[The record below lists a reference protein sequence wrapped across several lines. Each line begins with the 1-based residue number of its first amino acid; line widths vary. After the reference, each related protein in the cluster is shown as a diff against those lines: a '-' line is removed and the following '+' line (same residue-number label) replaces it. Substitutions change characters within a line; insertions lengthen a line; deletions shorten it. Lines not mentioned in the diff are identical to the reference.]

1 MDLEE
6 LELKFRANYGDVIQK
21 IDELTNII
29 GQKTGDMQY
38 KIQNNLEKLNQS
50 MTDNASKA
58 NETAKEEVR
67 QRNEA
72 ELAKQKSLEQTL
84 NTQNDVTDKVIQG
97 NKAQAESS
105 KEAVNESEKSLD
117 SLTARLQEAS
127 NMQQRIAQQ
136 TRAAREAVADISKP
150 QPQQQTRATSRPR
163 QKVAD
168 SSFEDYQEKRIQS
181 YMPKRPVDLGIDDE
195 IQAEV
200 SRAKKEVDGLV
211 THINDKMEQVRSMQR
226 KIATLTASKNNLDMG
241 KQGSQVRAMRLD
253 DQIANAQIKMERFQ
267 NQAKALAQ
275 EMSQEFNSIPSS
287 LKKIEREMDQT
298 EGKIERIRRS
308 IAETKANDAILGRS
322 SGSNKELKE
331 VEAEY
336 RRLVARSNELAKAYT
351 YVSARG
357 DELRNSS
364 ARVNT
369 ALSQEG
375 STVSGLSSRFNR
387 LRNSLSGIN
396 SSFRRVG
403 NSGSSSMRRAST
415 SASML
420 SQRIKGMKTAMG
432 MLASQ
437 LIIFTLLYQGIMMLA
452 QGMGSALMTNKQFA
466 SSFNA
471 IKVNLLTAFYPIYS
485 FVLPAINSLMNAL
498 KKATGWL
505 AQFTSALTG
514 MSLSH
519 ARSGAQ
525 GLYSQVRAM
534 NDTSKAAS
542 KANDAVKKQQQEQ
555 AKAVQRANQQIA
567 EANRQGAAAVAA
579 ENEKIK
585 AANAQAKQAFEDT
598 KKANEDLQASL
609 MGFDELNVLD
619 SNKNSQDNGSFEA
632 QPLEKFTPQQKQDTP
647 IFDDPGVDDGGTGGD
662 EDPGLDWNVP
672 LEASQNAID
681 AANKVKKV
689 LGEIF
694 DPMKKAWDE
703 KGQDVVD
710 AAKYSWE
717 EIKRLLGDVG
727 NSFLH
732 VWDNGTGQ
740 KVMENLLQLLAD
752 MLNIIGDIARAFAEA
767 WEEGGRG
774 TRFIQTIFDSL
785 NNILV
790 AIHHIAESFREAW
803 NTGDLGKQIFANLLD
818 LATNLVKFIGDIAK
832 AFDEAWQHGNNGT
845 KMWQAILNAINN
857 ALKVLKDMTGSI
869 DEAWNHS
876 KLGVSI
882 WENIIKLI
890 TGVANTSA
898 NMDDQFDKA
907 WKHGNV
913 GTSIFKTL
921 LGMVNDML
929 SALSDMAN
937 YTAKWAKK
945 MDFTPLLQS
954 IDRLLKA
961 IRPVTKDVW
970 DGLAWAYKN
979 VLLPLD
985 KFTITDLLPDFFNLL
1000 AAALKVV
1007 HSVIK
1012 AGGPVFEWF
1021 FDGFLKPLAKI
1032 TGFAIVGALKLLTG
1046 ALNLL
1051 SDWIDHHQTAVK
1063 IMTTTL
1069 MTLFSLKVAGKTISS
1084 IKSFT
1089 DTIRILT
1096 MYKFDNIKKGAKW
1109 ADDLLGK
1116 VIDFNKHPTTKIKE
1130 LAKVKFD
1137 NFKTGAVKIKDLW
1150 SEVNKKWQ
1158 STNLAKT
1165 DFLKSARA
1173 SIKSGEPMKLGQK
1186 LGLGLSGA
1194 MIAVTSGI
1202 DIYKGIKAKNKE
1214 TKFKSFGSGIGGAI
1228 GGGIGLFF
1236 GGPLG
1241 AAIGQQIGSFIG
1253 KWGGAGAAKFS
1264 DGWSKY
1270 GKGKKPKDWVEAI
1283 GFKAHEILDNFTSWA
1298 KSVGKDINKNIT
1310 KGKKDVQKASSNL
1323 GKWTTGF
1330 ISGTKKTLKKWASG
1344 IGSNFNKDVEKSKKL
1359 AIAASNKLKGWTTGF
1374 ISSAKKDTKAWAQK
1388 IGANINTDVE
1398 KGKKFAKKAGS
1409 KIKEWTTDFIGDAKK
1424 KVHDWS
1430 SQIGSNINNSVE
1442 QGQSMAKNAGEKLKS
1457 WTTDFRESASGLV
1470 RQWAERLG
1478 DYINN
1483 GSESSRSGAV
1493 NAGNKLSEW
1502 TRSFFGNANQSISNW
1517 ASGLGGHISNG
1528 IGGAYGAAKNAGERL
1543 GSWVSDFRGNV
1554 SRTLGSW
1561 AGGLGSTIGGGIT
1574 SGLHNISSAVGKVV
1588 DAIVRP
1594 VQKATDKIREGINW
1608 VLGKLGGGSVG
1619 WGYFNWNAYKT
1630 GTQNHPGGL
1639 ALVNDQEGDIYRE
1652 SYELPNG
1659 EQGLFPAKRNFL
1671 TYLPAGTKVKTATN
1685 TANELANMIP
1695 KYAGGIGSFNFDF
1708 SGISRALSSLN
1719 LGGLFGGISDVFDS
1733 AMDEL
1738 ANVTDDIAHPEKLIN
1753 YIADKFVTY
1762 DWGVGETPLK
1772 LAKGAVNTEKK
1783 GMVNWAKRTIEEFG
1797 GSVSAYLPKGVM
1809 SKSAFARTARKAAL
1823 LMHQKLSSKDMD
1835 RLYWQAWDEST
1846 VNPAQGGGYDDHDGT
1861 GLPLGL
1867 YQYKVGT
1874 WNSWSV
1880 PGHKN
1885 IYSALDQTMAVLN
1898 DSNWRNDLAP
1908 IGVRRGWGP
1917 TGHKMMANGGLVTE
1931 NQLIEVAENN
1941 MPEMVVPLSNPAL
1954 GMQRINE
1961 AIAFMNRNFGGGLQ
1975 LPTALSNN
1983 AITPNSMYA
1992 ESSSNNDVTMQ
2003 NGGFKEMS
2011 TNLVNAI
2018 VQALQMQNTTNSSN
2032 QPVDLHLTVKI
2043 GDESFGEHAI
2053 KGINAVNQKN
2063 GRNMLNI

>member
-6 LELKFRANYGDVIQK
+6 LELRFRANYGDVLQK
-21 IDELTNII
+21 MDELTSLI
-29 GQKTGDMQY
+29 GQKTNDMQV
-38 KIQNNLEKLNQS
+38 KIQSNLDRIQQN
-50 MTDNASKA
+50 MNDNASKA
-58 NETAKEEVR
+58 NEKAKEEVR
-67 QRNEA
+67 QREEA
-72 ELAKQKSLEQTL
+72 ENSKQKSIERTASVQDDAT
-84 NTQNDVTDKVIQG
+84 NRIIEG

-105 KEAVNESEKSLD
+105 KEAVNQSEKSLD
-117 SLTARLQEAS
+117 SLTARLQEAA

-136 TRAAREAVADISKP
+136 TKVARETVGDIPVKQAQQEVRPKEKP
-150 QPQQQTRATSRPR
+150 RPR
-163 QKVAD
+163 ID
-168 SSFEDYQEKRIQS
+168 NSSFDDYQEKRIQS

-200 SRAKKEVDGLV
+200 SRAKKEIDGLV
-211 THINDKMEQVRSMQR
+211 SHINEKMQQAQSMQR
-226 KIATLTASKNNLDMG
+226 RIATLMASRDNLDMN

-253 DQIANAQIKMERFQ
+253 DQIANAQVKMERYQ
-267 NQAKALAQ
+267 SQAKALAQ
-275 EMSQEFNSIPSS
+275 EMSQELNTIPNS
-287 LKKIEREMDQT
+287 LKRIEREMDQT
-298 EGKIERIRRS
+298 EAKIERIRRT
-308 IAETKANDAILGRS
+308 IAETKAQDAVLGRS
-322 SGSNKELKE
+322 SGNNKELKE
-331 VEAEY
+331 AEAEY
-336 RRLVARSNELAKAYT
+336 KRLINRSNELAKAYS
-351 YVSARG
+351 YVSSRG
-357 DELRNSS
+357 DELRNASS
-364 ARVNT
+364 RVNT
-369 ALSQEG
+369 TLAQEG
-375 STVSGLSSRFNR
+375 NTASNTSSRLNR
-387 LRNSLSGIN
+387 LRNTISN
-396 SSFRRVG
+396 VTSSFRRMG
-403 NSGSSSMRRAST
+403 DSGSSSMRRAGT
-415 SASML
+415 SASLL
-420 SQRIKGMKTAMG
+420 SERLKGVKMAMS

-437 LIIFTLLYQGIMMLA
+437 LIVFTLLYQGIMMLA
-452 QGMGSALMTNKQFA
+452 QGMGSALMTNRQFA

-485 FVLPAINSLMNAL
+485 YVLPAINALMNAL
-498 KKATGWL
+498 RKATGWI

-514 MSLSH
+514 MSLSS

-525 GLYSQVRAM
+525 GLYNQVRAM

-542 KANDAVKKQQQEQ
+542 KASDAVKKQQQEQ

-585 AANAQAKQAFEDT
+585 AANEQAKKAFEDT

-619 SNKNSQDNGSFEA
+619 NNKNNSDNGSFEA

-647 IFDDPGVDDGGTGGD
+647 IFDDPGIDEGGAGD
-662 EDPGLDWNVP
+662 EGDPGIDWNVP

-689 LGEIF
+689 LGELF

-703 KGQDVVD
+703 KGQAVVD
-710 AAKYSWE
+710 AAKYSWS

-727 NSFLH
+727 HSFMH

-740 KVMENLLQLLAD
+740 RTVENILQLLAD

-774 TRFIQTIFDSL
+774 TKFIQAIFNAL
-785 NNILV
+785 NNVLEL
-790 AIHHIAESFREAW
+790 IHHIATSFREAW
-803 NTGDLGKQIFANLLD
+803 NDGTGERIAAHLIELFTG
-818 LATNLVKFIGDIAK
+818 LA
-832 AFDEAWQHGNNGT
+832 
-845 KMWQAILNAINN
+845 
-857 ALKVLKDMTGSI
+857 
-869 DEAWNHS
+869 
-876 KLGVSI
+876 
-882 WENIIKLI
+882 NIIGNL
-890 TGVANTSA
+890 AS
-898 NMDDQFDKA
+898 QFDKA
-907 WKHGNV
+907 WQHGNV

-921 LGMVNDML
+921 LGMVDDML
-929 SALSDMAN
+929 AALSDMAN
-937 YTAKWAKK
+937 YTANWAKK
-945 MDFTPLLQS
+945 LEFTPLLQS
-954 IDRLLKA
+954 IDTLLKS

-970 DGLAWAYKN
+970 DGLEWAYKN
-979 VLLPLD
+979 VLLPLA
-985 KFTITDLLPDFFNLL
+985 KFTITKLIPDFFNLL
-1000 AAALKVV
+1000 AAALKLV
-1007 HSVIK
+1007 HSVVQAAKPAFQWIWDDFFEPIAKWTGGSVVNVLK
-1012 AGGPVFEWF
+1012 ALASALNVISDWVDRHHKAVENMAKVLVTMFAF
-1021 FDGFLKPLAKI
+1021 KVSTKTVSDATGFLGKIIDKATVISANKHLLSEFFGKI
-1032 TGFAIVGALKLLTG
+1032 TGLSDLKKAVTDLKTIKDVTKTLAVQNWNNFVKDAKDLAKLTWTSFLKAGEMIKALAKLSWSGFLSFVSGTKKLAVMSWTGLVTGVKALKNWSIWGKAAAVAQG
-1046 ALNLL
+1046 ALNLVMEANPIIL
-1051 SDWIDHHQTAVK
+1051 VITAIAALVAGFVALYKHNKKFRDFCNDVWKSITKWFGESLDWIKKNWIKVVEFMINPIGAVA
-1063 IMTTTL
+1063 TW
-1069 MTLFSLKVAGKTISS
+1069 FLKDTKTGQS
-1084 IKSFT
+1084 I
-1089 DTIRILT
+1089 L
-1096 MYKFDNIKKGAKW
+1096 KW
-1109 ADDLLGK
+1109 A
-1116 VIDFNKHPTTKIKE
+1116 
-1130 LAKVKFD
+1130 
-1137 NFKTGAVKIKDLW
+1137 
-1150 SEVNKKWQ
+1150 KK
-1158 STNLAKT
+1158 LP
-1165 DFLKSARA
+1165 D
-1173 SIKSGEPMKLGQK
+1173 
-1186 LGLGLSGA
+1186 
-1194 MIAVTSGI
+1194 
-1202 DIYKGIKAKNKE
+1202 KA
-1214 TKFKSFGSGIGGAI
+1214 
-1228 GGGIGLFF
+1228 
-1236 GGPLG
+1236 
-1241 AAIGQQIGSFIG
+1241 
-1253 KWGGAGAAKFS
+1253 AG
-1264 DGWSKY
+1264 
-1270 GKGKKPKDWVEAI
+1270 
-1283 GFKAHEILDNFTSWA
+1283 WA
-1298 KSVGKDINKNIT
+1298 KSVGKDIGNHIS
-1310 KGKKDVQKASSNL
+1310 KGKKDIEKAGKNI

-1330 ISGTKKTLKKWASG
+1330 ISDTQKTLKKWASG
-1344 IGSNFNKDVEKSKKL
+1344 IGTNFNKDVEKSKKL
-1359 AIAASNKLKGWTTGF
+1359 AVAGSNKLKSWTTGF
-1374 ISSAKKDTKAWAQK
+1374 VGDAKKDIKNWAQK
-1388 IGANINTDVE
+1388 IGSNINNDVE
-1398 KGKKFAKKAGS
+1398 KGKKFAKEAG
-1409 KIKEWTTDFIGDAKK
+1409 T
-1424 KVHDWS
+1424 
-1430 SQIGSNINNSVE
+1430 
-1442 QGQSMAKNAGEKLKS
+1442 KLKK
-1457 WTTDFRESASGLV
+1457 WTTDFRESASQ
-1470 RQWAERLG
+1470 RIRSWAERLG
-1478 DYINN
+1478 DHINN
-1483 GSESSRSGAV
+1483 GAESSRSGST

-1502 TRSFFGNANQSISNW
+1502 TRSFFNDANGSIHNW
-1517 ASGLGGHISNG
+1517 AGNLGGHVSNG
-1528 IGGAYGAAKNAGERL
+1528 ISGAYNAAKNAGERL
-1543 GSWVSDFRGNV
+1543 GSWVSDFRDNT

-1561 AGGLGSTIGGGIT
+1561 AGGLGSTIGNGI
-1574 SGLHNISSAVGKVV
+1574 SNGVHNIKSAVGKVV
-1588 DAIVRP
+1588 DAIVTP
-1594 VQKATDKIREGINW
+1594 VKNATNKIREGIDW

-1639 ALVNDQEGDIYRE
+1639 ALVNDQDGDIYRE

-1685 TANELANMIP
+1685 TANELANMVP

-1708 SGISRALSSLN
+1708 SGISRALSGLN
-1719 LGGLFGGISDVFDS
+1719 LGGLFGGISGVFDS
-1733 AMDEL
+1733 ALDEL

-1983 AITPNSMYA
+1983 SITSNSMYA

-2018 VQALQMQNTTNSSN
+2018 VQALQMQNATNSSN

>member
-6 LELKFRANYGDVIQK
+6 LELRFRANYGDVLQK
-21 IDELTNII
+21 MDELTSLI
-29 GQKTGDMQY
+29 GQKTNDMQV
-38 KIQNNLEKLNQS
+38 KIQSNLDRIQQN
-50 MTDNASKA
+50 MNDNASKA
-58 NETAKEEVR
+58 NEKAKEEVR
-67 QRNEA
+67 QREEA
-72 ELAKQKSLEQTL
+72 ENSKQKSIERTASVQDDAT
-84 NTQNDVTDKVIQG
+84 NRIIER

-105 KEAVNESEKSLD
+105 KEAVNQSEKSLD

-136 TRAAREAVADISKP
+136 TKVARETVGDIPVKQAQQEVRPKEKP
-150 QPQQQTRATSRPR
+150 RPR
-163 QKVAD
+163 IKN
-168 SSFEDYQEKRIQS
+168 SSFDDYQEKRIQS

-200 SRAKKEVDGLV
+200 SRAKKEIDGLV
-211 THINDKMEQVRSMQR
+211 SHINEKMQQAQSMQR
-226 KIATLTASKNNLDMG
+226 RIATLMASRDNLDMN

-253 DQIANAQIKMERFQ
+253 DQIANAQVKMERYQ

-275 EMSQEFNSIPSS
+275 EMSQELNTIPNS
-287 LKKIEREMDQT
+287 LKRIEREMDQT
-298 EGKIERIRRS
+298 EAKIERIRHT
-308 IAETKANDAILGRS
+308 IAETKAQDAVLGRS
-322 SGSNKELKE
+322 SGNNKGLKE
-331 VEAEY
+331 AETEY
-336 RRLVARSNELAKAYT
+336 KRLINRSNELAKAYS
-351 YVSARG
+351 YVSSRG
-357 DELRNSS
+357 DELRNASS
-364 ARVNT
+364 RVNT
-369 ALSQEG
+369 TLAQEG
-375 STVSGLSSRFNR
+375 NTASNTSSRLNR
-387 LRNSLSGIN
+387 LRNTISN
-396 SSFRRVG
+396 VTSSFRRMG
-403 NSGSSSMRRAST
+403 DSGRSSMRRAGT
-415 SASML
+415 SASTL
-420 SQRIKGMKTAMG
+420 SERLKGVKMAMS

-437 LIIFTLLYQGIMMLA
+437 LIVFTLLYQGIMMLA

-514 MSLSH
+514 MSLSG

-579 ENEKIK
+579 ENERIK
-585 AANAQAKQAFEDT
+585 ASNEQAKKAFEDT

-619 SNKNSQDNGSFEA
+619 NNKNSQDNGNFEA

-647 IFDDPGVDDGGTGGD
+647 IFDDPGVDDGDAGGD
-662 EDPGLDWNVP
+662 DDPGLDWNVP

-703 KGQDVVD
+703 KGQAVVD
-710 AAKYSWE
+710 AAKYSWK

-803 NTGDLGKQIFANLLD
+803 NTGDLGKRIFANLLD

-845 KMWQAILNAINN
+845 RLWQAWLNALNN
-857 ALKVLKDMTGSI
+857 ILRIFKDMVGSI

-882 WENIIKLI
+882 WSHLI
-890 TGVANTSA
+890 EIVTGIGNTIGNLA
-898 NMDDQFDKA
+898 DQFDKA
-907 WKHGNV
+907 WKHGDV

-921 LGMVNDML
+921 LGMVDDML
-929 SALSDMAN
+929 GALGDMAT
-937 YTAKWAKK
+937 YTANWAKK
-945 MDFTPLLQS
+945 LDFTPLLQS
-954 IDRLLKA
+954 IDTLLKA

-979 VLLPLD
+979 VLLPLAG
-985 KFTITDLLPDFFNLL
+985 FTITKLIPNFFDLL
-1000 AAALKVV
+1000 AAALKAV

-1021 FDGFLKPLAKI
+1021 IDFLKILAKI
-1032 TGFAIVGALKLLTG
+1032 TGFAVIGALKLLTG

-1069 MTLFSLKVAGKTISS
+1069 MTLFSLKVAGKTISG
-1084 IKSFT
+1084 IKDFI
-1089 DTIRILT
+1089 DTLKILT
-1096 MYKFDNIKKGAKW
+1096 MLKFDKLKAGAKY
-1109 ADDLLGK
+1109 ADDLLGT
-1116 VIDFNKHPTTKIKE
+1116 VIEFGKHPITKIQE
-1130 LAKVKFD
+1130 LAKVSF
-1137 NFKTGAVKIKDLW
+1137 NNIKTGWSNATKLW
-1150 SEVNKKWQ
+1150 DEVNKSWQ
-1158 STNLAKT
+1158 NTNLAKT
-1165 DFLKSARA
+1165 DFLKSAKS

-1186 LGLGLSGA
+1186 MGIGLSTA
-1194 MIAVTSGI
+1194 MIGVTSGI
-1202 DIYKGIKAKNKE
+1202 DIYKGIKANNKE
-1214 TKFKSFGSGIGGAI
+1214 DKFKSFGSGIGGAI
-1228 GGGIGLFF
+1228 GGGIRLFF
-1236 GGPLG
+1236 GGPIG

-1253 KWGGAGAAKFS
+1253 KWGGVGASKFG
-1264 DGWSKY
+1264 DGWAKY

-1283 GFKAHEILDNFTSWA
+1283 GFKSHEILDNFTSWA
-1298 KSVGKDINKNIT
+1298 KQVGPNISNYIGKSKKDIEKAGKNI
-1310 KGKKDVQKASSNL
+1310 

-1330 ISGTKKTLKKWASG
+1330 ISDTQKTLKKWASG
-1344 IGSNFNKDVEKSKKL
+1344 IGTNFNKDVEKSKKL
-1359 AIAASNKLKGWTTGF
+1359 AIAGSNKLKSWTTGF
-1374 ISSAKKDTKAWAQK
+1374 VADAKKNIKSWAQK
-1388 IGANINTDVE
+1388 IGSNINTDVE
-1398 KGKKFAKKAGS
+1398 KGKKFAKQAGS
-1409 KIKEWTTDFIGDAKK
+1409 KIKDWTTDFIGNAKK
-1424 KVHDWS
+1424 KVHSWS
-1430 SQIGSNINNSVE
+1430 SQIGSNINDSVE
-1442 QGQSMAKNAGEKLKS
+1442 NGQSMAKNAGEKLKS

-1478 DYINN
+1478 DHINN
-1483 GSESSRSGAV
+1483 GSESSRSGSV

-1502 TRSFFGNANQSISNW
+1502 TRSFFNDANSSIHNW
-1517 ASGLGGHISNG
+1517 AGNLGGHVGNG
-1528 IGGAYGAAKNAGERL
+1528 ISGAYNAAKNAGERL
-1543 GSWVSDFRGNV
+1543 GSWVSSFRDGT

-1561 AGGLGSTIGGGIT
+1561 AGGLGSTIGNGIT
-1574 SGLHNISSAVGKVV
+1574 SGLQSIRDAISRVV
-1588 DAIVRP
+1588 DAMVRP

-1639 ALVNDQEGDIYRE
+1639 ALVNDQDGDIYRE

-1671 TYLPAGTKVKTATN
+1671 TYLPAGTKVKTATD
-1685 TANELANMIP
+1685 TANELSGMVP

-1719 LGGLFGGISDVFDS
+1719 FGGLFSGIGGFFDA

-1738 ANVTDDIAHPEKLIN
+1738 ENVTDDIAHPEKLVN
-1753 YIADKFVTY
+1753 YIVDKFVTY
-1762 DWGVGETPLK
+1762 DWGAGEVPLK
-1772 LAKGAVNTEKK
+1772 LAKGAVNEEKK
-1783 GMVNWAKRTIEEFG
+1783 GMMNWARKVIDQFG
-1797 GSVSAYLPKGVM
+1797 GATHQTGPGAEGWRSAVKKALRKNGLPA
-1809 SKSAFARTARKAAL
+1809 SADYVNAWVRQIQTESGGNERAIGGNDGLADGNATGLLQTKPGTFRQFAFPGHGNIMK
-1823 LMHQKLSSKDMD
+1823 
-1835 RLYWQAWDEST
+1835 
-1846 VNPAQGGGYDDHDGT
+1846 GYDNMLAAINYAKQTYGAR
-1861 GLPLGL
+1861 GMLA
-1867 YQYKVGT
+1867 VI
-1874 WNSWSV
+1874 
-1880 PGHKN
+1880 GH
-1885 IYSALDQTMAVLN
+1885 
-1898 DSNWRNDLAP
+1898 
-1908 IGVRRGWGP
+1908 
-1917 TGHKMMANGGLVTE
+1917 GHGYEDGGLISKHGFYE
-1931 NQLIEVAENN
+1931 IGEGDK
-1941 MPEMVVPLSNPAL
+1941 PEMVIPLMNREL

-1992 ESSSNNDVTMQ
+1992 ESSSSNDVAIQ

-2018 VQALQMQNTTNSSN
+2018 VQALQMQNATNNSN

>member
-6 LELKFRANYGDVIQK
+6 LELRFRANYGDVLQK
-21 IDELTNII
+21 MDELTSLI
-29 GQKTGDMQY
+29 GQKTNDMQV
-38 KIQNNLEKLNQS
+38 KIQSNLDRIQQN
-50 MTDNASKA
+50 MNDNASKA
-58 NETAKEEVR
+58 NEKAKEEVR
-67 QRNEA
+67 QREEA
-72 ELAKQKSLEQTL
+72 ENSKQKSIERTASV
-84 NTQNDVTDKVIQG
+84 QNDATNRIIEG

-136 TRAAREAVADISKP
+136 TKVARETVGDIPVKQAQQEVRPKEKP
-150 QPQQQTRATSRPR
+150 RLRIEN
-163 QKVAD
+163 
-168 SSFEDYQEKRIQS
+168 SSFDDYQEKRIQS

-200 SRAKKEVDGLV
+200 SRAKKEIDGLV
-211 THINDKMEQVRSMQR
+211 SHINEKMQQAQSMQR
-226 KIATLTASKNNLDMG
+226 RIATLMASRDNLDMS
-241 KQGSQVRAMRLD
+241 KQGSQVRAMRFD
-253 DQIANAQIKMERFQ
+253 DQIANAQVKMERYQ

-275 EMSQEFNSIPSS
+275 EMSQELNTIPNS
-287 LKKIEREMDQT
+287 LKRIEREMDQT
-298 EGKIERIRRS
+298 EAKIERIRRT
-308 IAETKANDAILGRS
+308 IAETKAQDAVLGRS
-322 SGSNKELKE
+322 SGDNKELKE
-331 VEAEY
+331 AEAEY
-336 RRLVARSNELAKAYT
+336 KRLVNRSNELAKAYS
-351 YVSARG
+351 YVSSRG
-357 DELRNSS
+357 DELRNASS
-364 ARVNT
+364 RVNT
-369 ALSQEG
+369 TLAQEG
-375 STVSGLSSRFNR
+375 NTASNTSSRLSR
-387 LRNSLSGIN
+387 LRNTISNVTSA
-396 SSFRRVG
+396 FRRMG
-403 NSGSSSMRRAST
+403 DSGSSSMRRAGT
-415 SASML
+415 SASLL
-420 SQRIKGMKTAMG
+420 SERLKGVKMAMS

-437 LIIFTLLYQGIMMLA
+437 LIVFTLLYQGIMMLA

-514 MSLSH
+514 MSLSG

-579 ENEKIK
+579 ENERIK
-585 AANAQAKQAFEDT
+585 ASNEQAKKAFEDT

-619 SNKNSQDNGSFEA
+619 NNKNSQDNGNFEA

-647 IFDDPGVDDGGTGGD
+647 IFDDPGVDDGDAGGD
-662 EDPGLDWNVP
+662 DDPGLDWNVP

-703 KGQDVVD
+703 KGQAIVD
-710 AAKYSWE
+710 TAKYSWS

-727 NSFLH
+727 HSFMH

-740 KVMENLLQLLAD
+740 RTVENILQLLAD
-752 MLNIIGDIARAFAEA
+752 MLNIIGDIARAFAGA

-774 TRFIQTIFDSL
+774 TKFIQAIFNAL
-785 NNILV
+785 NNVLEL
-790 AIHHIAESFREAW
+790 IHHIATSFREAW
-803 NTGDLGKQIFANLLD
+803 NDGTGERIAAHLIELFTG
-818 LATNLVKFIGDIAK
+818 LA
-832 AFDEAWQHGNNGT
+832 
-845 KMWQAILNAINN
+845 
-857 ALKVLKDMTGSI
+857 
-869 DEAWNHS
+869 
-876 KLGVSI
+876 
-882 WENIIKLI
+882 NIIGNL
-890 TGVANTSA
+890 AS
-898 NMDDQFDKA
+898 QFDKA
-907 WKHGNV
+907 WQHGNV

-921 LGMVNDML
+921 LGMIDDIL
-929 SALSDMAN
+929 SALSEMAN
-937 YTAKWAKK
+937 YTANWAKK
-945 MDFTPLLQS
+945 LDFTPLLQS
-954 IDRLLKA
+954 IDNLLKA

-979 VLLPLD
+979 VLLPLAG
-985 KFTITDLLPDFFNLL
+985 FTITKIIPDFFDLL
-1000 AAALKVV
+1000 AATLRVV

-1012 AGGPVFEWF
+1012 ASGPVFEWF
-1021 FDGFLKPLAKI
+1021 IDFLKVLAEI
-1032 TGFAIVGALKLLTG
+1032 TGFAVIAALKSLTF

-1063 IMTTTL
+1063 VMTTTL
-1069 MTLFSLKVAGKTISS
+1069 MTLFSLKVASKTISS
-1084 IKSFT
+1084 IKIFT

-1096 MYKFDNIKKGAKW
+1096 MYKFDNLKKGAKW

-1116 VIDFNKHPTTKIKE
+1116 VIDFNKHPITKIKE
-1130 LAKVKFD
+1130 LTKVKFD
-1137 NFKTGAVKIKDLW
+1137 NFKTGTVKVKELW
-1150 SEVNKKWQ
+1150 NEVNKKWQ
-1158 STNLAKT
+1158 DTNLAKT
-1165 DFLKSARA
+1165 DFLKSAKS

-1186 LGLGLSGA
+1186 MGIGLSTA
-1194 MIAVTSGI
+1194 MIGVTSGI
-1202 DIYKGIKAKNKE
+1202 DIYKGIKANNKE
-1214 TKFKSFGSGIGGAI
+1214 DKFKNFGSGIGGAI

-1236 GGPLG
+1236 GGPIG

-1253 KWGGAGAAKFS
+1253 KWGGVGASKFG
-1264 DGWSKY
+1264 DGWAKY

-1283 GFKAHEILDNFTSWA
+1283 GFKSHEILDNFTSWA
-1298 KSVGKDINKNIT
+1298 KQVGPNISNYIGKSKKDIEKAGKNI
-1310 KGKKDVQKASSNL
+1310 

-1330 ISGTKKTLKKWASG
+1330 ISDTQKTLKKWASG
-1344 IGSNFNKDVEKSKKL
+1344 IGTNFNKDVEKSKKF
-1359 AIAASNKLKGWTTGF
+1359 AVTGSNKLKSWTTGF
-1374 ISSAKKDTKAWAQK
+1374 IKDANKSIKSWAQK
-1388 IGANINTDVE
+1388 IGSNINNDVE
-1398 KGKKFAKKAGS
+1398 KSKKFAKEAGT
-1409 KIKEWTTDFIGDAKK
+1409 KLKKWTTDFIGDAKTK
-1424 KVHDWS
+1424 IHDWS
-1430 SQIGSNINNSVE
+1430 SQIGSNVNSDVE
-1442 QGQSMAKNAGEKLKS
+1442 TGHEMATNAGNKLKD
-1457 WTTDFRESASGLV
+1457 WTTSFRESASQRIRL
-1470 RQWAERLG
+1470 WAQRLG
-1478 DYINN
+1478 DHINN
-1483 GSESSRSGAV
+1483 GSESSRSGSV

-1502 TRSFFGNANQSISNW
+1502 TRSFFNDANSSVRNW
-1517 ASGLGGHISNG
+1517 AGNLGGHVSNG
-1528 IGGAYGAAKNAGERL
+1528 ISGAYNSAKNAGERL
-1543 GSWVSDFRGNV
+1543 GSWVSSFRDGT
-1554 SRTLGSW
+1554 SRTLSSW
-1561 AGGLGSTIGGGIT
+1561 AGGLGGTISNGIT
-1574 SGLHNISSAVGKVV
+1574 SGLQSIRNAANRVA
-1588 DAIVRP
+1588 DAIVTP
-1594 VQKATDKIREGINW
+1594 VKNATNKIRDGINW
-1608 VLGKLGGGSVG
+1608 VLNKLGGGSVG
-1619 WGYFNWNAYKT
+1619 WGFFNWNSYKT

-1639 ALVNDQEGDIYRE
+1639 ALVNDQDGDIYRE

-1685 TANELANMIP
+1685 TANELANMVP

-1708 SGISRALSSLN
+1708 SGISRALSGLN
-1719 LGGLFGGISDVFDS
+1719 FGGLFSGISDVFDS

-1992 ESSSNNDVTMQ
+1992 ESSSSNDVAMQ
-2003 NGGFKEMS
+2003 SGGFKDMS

-2018 VQALQMQNTTNSSN
+2018 VQALQMQNTTNNSN

>member
-6 LELKFRANYGDVIQK
+6 LELRFRANYGDVLQK
-21 IDELTNII
+21 MDELTSLI
-29 GQKTGDMQY
+29 GQKTNDMQV
-38 KIQNNLEKLNQS
+38 KIQSNLDRIQQN
-50 MTDNASKA
+50 MNDNASKA
-58 NETAKEEVR
+58 NEKAKEEVR
-67 QRNEA
+67 QREEA
-72 ELAKQKSLEQTL
+72 ENSKQKSIERTASVQDDAT
-84 NTQNDVTDKVIQG
+84 NRIIEG

-136 TRAAREAVADISKP
+136 TKVARETVGDIPVKQAQQEVRPKEKP
-150 QPQQQTRATSRPR
+150 RPR
-163 QKVAD
+163 IEN
-168 SSFEDYQEKRIQS
+168 SSFDDYQEKRIQS

-200 SRAKKEVDGLV
+200 SRAKKEIDGLV
-211 THINDKMEQVRSMQR
+211 SHINEKMQQAQSMQR
-226 KIATLTASKNNLDMG
+226 RIATLMASRDNLDMS

-253 DQIANAQIKMERFQ
+253 DQIANAQVKMERYQ

-275 EMSQEFNSIPSS
+275 EMSQELNTIPNS
-287 LKKIEREMDQT
+287 LKRIEREMDQT
-298 EGKIERIRRS
+298 EAKIERIRRT
-308 IAETKANDAILGRS
+308 IAETKAQDAVLGRS
-322 SGSNKELKE
+322 SGNNKGLKE
-331 VEAEY
+331 AETEY
-336 RRLVARSNELAKAYT
+336 KRLINRSNELAKAYS
-351 YVSARG
+351 YVSSRG
-357 DELRNSS
+357 DELRNASS
-364 ARVNT
+364 RVNT
-369 ALSQEG
+369 TLAQEG
-375 STVSGLSSRFNR
+375 NTASNTSSRLSR
-387 LRNSLSGIN
+387 LRNTISN
-396 SSFRRVG
+396 VTSSFRRMG
-403 NSGSSSMRRAST
+403 DSGSSSMRRAGT

-420 SQRIKGMKTAMG
+420 SERLKGVKMAMS

-437 LIIFTLLYQGIMMLA
+437 LIVFTLLYQGIMMLA
-452 QGMGSALMTNKQFA
+452 QGMGSALMTNRQFA

-485 FVLPAINSLMNAL
+485 YVLPAINALMNAL
-498 KKATGWL
+498 RKATGWI

-514 MSLSH
+514 MSLSG

-542 KANDAVKKQQQEQ
+542 KASDAVKKQQQEQ

-585 AANAQAKQAFEDT
+585 AANEQAKKAFEDT

-619 SNKNSQDNGSFEA
+619 NNKNNQDNGTFEA

-647 IFDDPGVDDGGTGGD
+647 VFDDPGIDDGGAGD
-662 EDPGLDWNVP
+662 EGDPGLDWNVP

-703 KGQDVVD
+703 KGQAVVD
-710 AAKYSWE
+710 AAKYSWK

-803 NTGDLGKQIFANLLD
+803 NTGDLGKRIFANLLD

-845 KMWQAILNAINN
+845 RLWQAWLNALNN
-857 ALKVLKDMTGSI
+857 ILRIFKDMVGSI

-882 WENIIKLI
+882 WSHLI
-890 TGVANTSA
+890 EIVTGVGNTIGNLAS
-898 NMDDQFDKA
+898 QFDKA
-907 WKHGNV
+907 WQHGNV

-921 LGMVNDML
+921 LGMVDDML
-929 SALSDMAN
+929 NALSDMAT
-937 YTAKWAKK
+937 YTANWAKK
-945 MDFTPLLQS
+945 LDFTPLLQS
-954 IDRLLKA
+954 IDNLLKA

-979 VLLPLD
+979 VLLPLAG
-985 KFTITDLLPDFFNLL
+985 FTITKLLPDFFDLL
-1000 AAALKVV
+1000 AASLKVV

-1012 AGGPVFEWF
+1012 AAGPVFEWF
-1021 FDGFLKPLAKI
+1021 FDDFLKPLAKI

-1046 ALNLL
+1046 ALELL
-1051 SDWIDHHQTAVK
+1051 SDWIDKHQTAVK

-1069 MTLFSLKVAGKTISS
+1069 LTLFSIKVAGKTISG
-1084 IKSFT
+1084 IKDFI
-1089 DTIRILT
+1089 DTLKILT
-1096 MYKFDNIKKGAKW
+1096 MLKFDKLKAGARY
-1109 ADDLLGK
+1109 ADDLLGT
-1116 VIDFNKHPTTKIKE
+1116 VIEFGKHPITKIQE
-1130 LAKVKFD
+1130 LAKVSF
-1137 NFKTGAVKIKDLW
+1137 NNIKTGWSNATKLW
-1150 SEVNKKWQ
+1150 DEVNKSWQ
-1158 STNLAKT
+1158 NTNLAKT
-1165 DFLKSARA
+1165 DFLKSAKS

-1186 LGLGLSGA
+1186 LGIGLSTA

-1214 TKFKSFGSGIGGAI
+1214 TKFKDFGSGIGGAI

-1253 KWGGAGAAKFS
+1253 KWGGTGAAKFS

-1283 GFKAHEILDNFTSWA
+1283 GFKSHEILDNFTSWA
-1298 KSVGKDINKNIT
+1298 KSVGKDINTNIA

-1330 ISGTKKTLKKWASG
+1330 IDGTKKTLKKWASG
-1344 IGSNFNKDVEKSKKL
+1344 IGTNFNKDVEKSKKL
-1359 AIAASNKLKGWTTGF
+1359 AIAGSNKLKSWTTGF
-1374 ISSAKKDTKAWAQK
+1374 VADAKKDIKSWAQK
-1388 IGANINTDVE
+1388 IGSNINTDVE
-1398 KGKKFAKKAGS
+1398 KGKKFAKKAGT
-1409 KIKEWTTDFIGDAKK
+1409 KIKDWTTDFIGDAKK
-1424 KVHDWS
+1424 KVHSWS

-1442 QGQSMAKNAGEKLKS
+1442 NGQAMAKNAGDKLKS

-1478 DYINN
+1478 EHINN
-1483 GSESSRSGAV
+1483 GSESSRSEAT
-1493 NAGNKLSEW
+1493 NAGNKLSQW
-1502 TRSFFGNANQSISNW
+1502 TRSFFGGANQSISSW
-1517 ASGLGGHISNG
+1517 ASGLGGHVNNG
-1528 IGGAYGAAKNAGERL
+1528 IGGAYNAARNAGERL
-1543 GSWVSDFRGNV
+1543 GSWVSSFRDGT

-1561 AGGLGSTIGGGIT
+1561 AGGLGSTIGNGIT
-1574 SGLHNISSAVGKVV
+1574 SGLQSIRNAISRVV
-1588 DAIVRP
+1588 DAMVRP

-1639 ALVNDQEGDIYRE
+1639 ALVNDQDGDIYRE

-1671 TYLPAGTKVKTATN
+1671 TYLPAGTKVKTATD
-1685 TANELANMIP
+1685 TANELANMVP

-1719 LGGLFGGISDVFDS
+1719 FGGLFSGIGGFFDA

-1738 ANVTDDIAHPEKLIN
+1738 ENVTDDIAHPEKLVN
-1753 YIADKFVTY
+1753 YIVDKFVTY
-1762 DWGVGETPLK
+1762 DWGAGEVPLK
-1772 LAKGAVNTEKK
+1772 LAKGAVNEEKK
-1783 GMVNWAKRTIEEFG
+1783 GMMNWARKVIDQFG
-1797 GSVSAYLPKGVM
+1797 GATHQTGPGAEGWRSAVKKALRKNGLPA
-1809 SKSAFARTARKAAL
+1809 SADYVNAWVRQIQTESGGNERAIGGNDGLADGNATGLLQTKPGTFRQFAFPGHGNIMK
-1823 LMHQKLSSKDMD
+1823 
-1835 RLYWQAWDEST
+1835 
-1846 VNPAQGGGYDDHDGT
+1846 GYDNMLAAINYAKQTYGAR
-1861 GLPLGL
+1861 GMLA
-1867 YQYKVGT
+1867 VI
-1874 WNSWSV
+1874 
-1880 PGHKN
+1880 GH
-1885 IYSALDQTMAVLN
+1885 
-1898 DSNWRNDLAP
+1898 
-1908 IGVRRGWGP
+1908 
-1917 TGHKMMANGGLVTE
+1917 GHGYEDGGLISKHGFYE
-1931 NQLIEVAENN
+1931 IGEGDK
-1941 MPEMVVPLSNPAL
+1941 PEMVIPLMNREL

-1992 ESSSNNDVTMQ
+1992 ESSSDNDVTMQ